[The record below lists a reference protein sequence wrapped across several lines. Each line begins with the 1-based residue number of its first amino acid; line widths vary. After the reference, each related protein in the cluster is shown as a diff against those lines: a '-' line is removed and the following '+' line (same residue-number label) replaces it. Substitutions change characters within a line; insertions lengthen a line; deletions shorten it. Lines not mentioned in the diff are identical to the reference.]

1 MLKSLFNRIQEVA
14 IPEVKEIDGHSYLLR
29 HDGNCEEIH
38 PDTDYPDRLSL
49 SSLDA
54 LVKMIHFESKP
65 TPDAPLFINI
75 PTVDRVIAFLSPE
88 PTLRFIRVN
97 LFDVRATDVP
107 GFRDGF
113 RDHDKAIIELQ
124 TMFEQNEGT
133 AYLLDLLS
141 KISNDSN
148 VITTDNGVSQKVEA
162 MTGVNLKSRTP
173 VKPRV
178 KLRPF
183 RTFQEVDQ
191 PESEFLLRLDDQG
204 RVGLFEADGY
214 MWRLQARQTIK
225 AFLENALQEEVESG
239 AVVIA
244 L

>member
-1 MLKSLFNRIQEVA
+1 MLKSLFDRIQAAAFPVPTEV
-14 IPEVKEIDGHSYLLR
+14 EGHSYIIGADGDYQQIKPDVECPDMMRLR
-29 HDGNCEEIH
+29 
-38 PDTDYPDRLSL
+38 
-49 SSLDA
+49 SLDS
-54 LVKMIHFESKP
+54 LVKMIRFESKP
-65 TPDAPLFINI
+65 TAASPMFINI
-75 PTVDRVIAFLSPE
+75 PSVDWVDAFGSPDPEKRFHRTIFFRV
-88 PTLRFIRVN
+88 
-97 LFDVRATDVP
+97 DATDVP

-141 KISNDSN
+141 KISTDSN

-162 MTGVNLKSRTP
+162 MTGVNLKTRTA

-183 RTFQEVDQ
+183 RTFQEVEQ

-225 AFLENALQEEVESG
+225 AFLEDALKEEVESG
-239 AVVIA
+239 SVVIA

>member
-14 IPEVKEIDGHSYLLR
+14 IPEVKEIDGHSYMLDRETGYTQIKPDL
-29 HDGNCEEIH
+29 EY
-38 PDTDYPDRLSL
+38 PDTLNL

-54 LVKMIHFESKP
+54 LVKMIRFESKP

-75 PTVDRVIAFLSPE
+75 PGVDTVLAFLSPE
-88 PTLRFIRVN
+88 PGLRFNRV
-97 LFDVRATDVP
+97 FCFTVKATDVP

-141 KISNDSN
+141 KISTDSN

-183 RTFQEVDQ
+183 RTFQEVEQ

-225 AFLENALQEEVESG
+225 AFLEEQLAEEIEAG
-239 AVVIA
+239 TVVIA